1 MAFTAGQNQAM
12 EDPWY
17 IMVLSATD
25 LQALWLSFPWLCRSR
40 LCRTELSQ
48 LSVSQRSSGFMQG
61 LADGNDFRGCRDL
74 HTSSSFGSE
83 AGFGHTAAQAEAYL
97 SRCYCS

>member
-17 IMVLSATD
+17 IVVLSATD

-61 LADGNDFRGCRDL
+61 LADGNDFRGCRAL
-74 HTSSSFGSE
+74 HTSS
-83 AGFGHTAAQAEAYL
+83 
-97 SRCYCS
+97 R